1 MLTRRTHRS
10 KPNRRWNCSANI
22 WEKMNMILNLRPTI
36 WRLDKTLTQF
46 YAQSRDKNG
55 EMYKKTTLTSYRQSI
70 QRHLDAMRDDK
81 IDIVK
86 GNEFSTS
93 AKVFGGVVKQ
103 IKWEGKAAVDHHQF
117 ISDADSEVLYAH
129 FDFWRTSDPAQI
141 LQHKENWVNFVCF
154 FFMIRLIKKMK
165 LKTIYKMYL
174 SIWSKINL
182 WIHLNLATVLDALY

>member
-1 MLTRRTHRS
+1 MD
-10 KPNRRWNCSANI
+10 
-22 WEKMNMILNLRPTI
+22 MILNLRPTI

-46 YAQSRDKNG
+46 YAESRDKNG

-86 GNEFSTS
+86 GKEFSTS

-103 IKWEGKAAVDHHQF
+103 IKRKGKAAVDHHQF
-117 ISDADSEVLYAH
+117 ISDADSEVLYAY

-141 LQHKENWVNFVCF
+141 LQHKKFCLFFFHDQIDKKNEIENNIRNVSVNF
-154 FFMIRLIKKMK
+154 IKNQLVNS
-165 LKTIYKMYL
+165 LKFGYCSRCSLL
-174 SIWSKINL
+174 SCGW
-182 WIHLNLATVLDALY
+182 

>member
-1 MLTRRTHRS
+1 
-10 KPNRRWNCSANI
+10 
-22 WEKMNMILNLRPTI
+22 
-36 WRLDKTLTQF
+36 
-46 YAQSRDKNG
+46 
-55 EMYKKTTLTSYRQSI
+55 
-70 QRHLDAMRDDK
+70 MRDDK

-103 IKWEGKAAVDHHQF
+103 KKWEGKAAVDHHQF

-154 FFMIRLIKKMK
+154 VFMIRLIKKMK